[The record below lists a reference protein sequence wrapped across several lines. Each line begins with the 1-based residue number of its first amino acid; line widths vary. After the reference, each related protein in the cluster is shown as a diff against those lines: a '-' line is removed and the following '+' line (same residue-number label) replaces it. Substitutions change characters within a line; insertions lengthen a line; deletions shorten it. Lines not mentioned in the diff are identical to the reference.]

1 MLCCK
6 SADPTFYHGNNYSH
20 SLGLME
26 AFGKIKKTM
35 SIRMIAKELYLL
47 HQKVESLEQQIENS
61 PPQDRDE
68 LKDRLRQLKA
78 ERNRM
83 RKALEG
89 LKD

>member
-1 MLCCK
+1 
-6 SADPTFYHGNNYSH
+6 
-20 SLGLME
+20 
-26 AFGKIKKTM
+26 M

-47 HQKVESLEQQIENS
+47 HRKVETLEQQIENS
-61 PPQDRDE
+61 PADIRDE
-68 LKDRLRQLKA
+68 LEDRLRKLKA